1 MAVKRSS
8 SYLQLL
14 HLFVRFLG
22 VTGAVAALAGWF
34 IWGVLQD
41 EYLGLIV
48 VASSVAAMGLAA
60 LFEVRG
66 IARVA
71 TSRRGAFGFN
81 AFFQIV
87 SALVLVGAA
96 NYWSF
101 KHFKRF
107 DLTQEHT
114 FELNETI
121 RDQLAKMRGQTEI
134 IVFQKYRSFAQRGT
148 DEPDKSAQR
157 AKNEQEK
164 IDLAAQRKIIEKVK
178 DLVEQFQDIG
188 PRFHVH
194 ILDMKDDNYD
204 DKLREIRSM
213 SDELADA
220 ILSAPENSV
229 FFYSKDSKNVQ
240 RLSFS
245 DIYQVDTQSSIE
257 KKNLV
262 LQYQGEKPFANKIF
276 NIEEKKPRIA
286 LTVVHP
292 LLGFQN
298 KEVPMYTMSGAKK
311 LFDNYGYDS
320 MDVMLRKLS
329 EDGDLTDEPTALTYD
344 ESRYEQIEDELAETE
359 DLIKEQQKEFEESNK
374 LHAYW
379 SESSLATLN
388 IKYVYAMRQDG
399 AQGIVPRSQMD
410 TLKKSVLQYKFIDV
424 DEDDRKNSIARYKLN
439 AEILKH
445 VLERNREEKDN
456 LIKEKSTLK
465 VENLAEKR
473 RLTDVEAK
481 AKRMLANVDLV
492 IVPRVTIMNAPTGR
506 VIPNRVHRLDKAQL
520 DALKWYLREG
530 KPILFL
536 LGPTNEPRE
545 TPDFGAPADQ
555 LESMLA
561 ELGFK
566 LPKQTILY
574 NIEAR
579 EFNARKFGGAFGSG
593 NREVEVPG
601 LKFDDTTAT
610 VQFTKTKDPLVPHP
624 IRTSLKLMSRTGGKT
639 DAAEVRIRH
648 PRPVYFMRTSID
660 PKATTLLIGGM
671 SLPGIAGPLHA
682 SEVWLSKA
690 EYKPDDNAV
699 FLVTREESWNEDH
712 PFIVK
717 NKPPSYMPPKDDD
730 PKKETVEAP
739 RRGPFPI
746 GAAVETAIPQ
756 AWYEKEGAQPKT
768 ARIAVIGSGAAFVGP
783 ELTPLKEKMLL
794 DVTNWLIGRDDL
806 LAHEVKDWKYPRV
819 DLDQKSVEYKI
830 WEWGAR
836 LGLPLMFLYFGAV
849 VGLVRRMR

>member
-1 MAVKRSS
+1 MAVKRLSS
-8 SYLQLL
+8 FWQLM
-14 HLFVRFLG
+14 HLFIRFLG
-22 VTGAVAALAGWF
+22 VTGVVGALAGWF

-41 EYLGLIV
+41 EDLGIIV
-48 VASSVAAMGLAA
+48 VASSVGAMALAA

-66 IARVA
+66 IARIT

-87 SALVLVGAA
+87 IALVLVGAA

-101 KHFKRF
+101 GHFKRIDF
-107 DLTQEHT
+107 TRKHD
-114 FELNETI
+114 FELDETI
-121 RDQLAKMRGQTEI
+121 RDQLAQMRGQTEI

-164 IDLAAQRKIIEKVK
+164 IDLAAQRKIIEKIK

-204 DKLREIRSM
+204 NKLRDIRSM

-229 FFYSKDSKNVQ
+229 FFYSKEAKNIQ

-286 LTVVHP
+286 LAVVHP

-298 KEVPMYTMSGAKK
+298 KEGPMYTMSGAKK

-359 DLIKEQQKEFEESNK
+359 DAIKEQQKELDESNK
-374 LHAYW
+374 LHTFW
-379 SESSLATLN
+379 SESSLAKLN
-388 IKYVYAMRQDG
+388 AKYVYYFRQDG
-399 AQGIVPRSQMD
+399 RQGIVLRSQMD
-410 TLKKSVLQYKFIDV
+410 TLKKSGLQFKFIDV
-424 DEDDRKNSIARYKLN
+424 DEDDRKNSIAMYKQN

-456 LIKEKSTLK
+456 LIKEKATLK

-492 IVPRVTIMNAPTGR
+492 IVPRITIMNAPTGR

-520 DALKWYLREG
+520 NALKWHLQEG

-545 TPDFGAPADQ
+545 TPDFGAPTDQ
-555 LESMLA
+555 LESMLV

-579 EFNARKFGGAFGSG
+579 EFNARKFGGAFGGG
-593 NREVEVPG
+593 NREVEIPG
-601 LKFDDTTAT
+601 LKLDDTTLT
-610 VQFTKTKDPLVPHP
+610 VQFTKTKELLVPHP
-624 IRTSLKLMSRTGGKT
+624 IRTSLTLMGRSGGKT
-639 DAAEVRIRH
+639 DGSEVRIRH
-648 PRPVYFMRTSID
+648 PRPVYFMRTTID

-682 SEVWLSKA
+682 AEVWFSESK
-690 EYKPDDNAV
+690 YKPDDNAV
-699 FLVTREESWNEDH
+699 FLITREESWNENH
-712 PFIVK
+712 PFILK
-717 NKPPSYMPPKDDD
+717 NKPPSYTPPKADD
-730 PKKETVEAP
+730 PKKDTVEEP

-746 GAAVETAIPQ
+746 GVAVETTIP
-756 AWYEKEGAQPKT
+756 ASWYDKEGAQPKT

-783 ELTPLKEKMLL
+783 ELSPLKEKMLL

-806 LAHEVKDWKYPRV
+806 LAHEVKPWEYPRV
-819 DLDQKSVEYKI
+819 DLDQDSIAYRI

-836 LGLPLMFLYFGAV
+836 LGLPLAFIYFGAV